1 MIFLC
6 KIFQRDARVRERDA
20 VRSSATRRAGRGRDG
35 TSGRA
40 RPAPQTDARRPARV
54 SRTRPSRARESRVGL
69 SRRFAVIAIVD
80 VANARKGPESFEP
93 RAREPNAFAVE
104 TLGRVARARD

>member
-6 KIFQRDARVRERDA
+6 KIFQRDARARERDA

-35 TSGRA
+35 TSDARA
-40 RPAPQTDARRPARV
+40 APQTDARRPARV

-69 SRRFAVIAIVD
+69 SRRFAVIAIAD

>member
-35 TSGRA
+35 TS
-40 RPAPQTDARRPARV
+40 DARAPRLKPTRDDPRAFLERV
-54 SRTRPSRARESRVGL
+54 HRGRESRGW
-69 SRRFAVIAIVD
+69 D
-80 VANARKGPESFEP
+80 Y
-93 RAREPNAFAVE
+93 
-104 TLGRVARARD
+104 RVASR